1 MLGAPHGPLE
11 VGLSRLGRPPLGCGR
26 GGNEM
31 SDVTLANLLDD
42 AAFLS
47 LEHQL
52 HLVDVTGDRGWQV
65 DLKGQGRFT
74 FTGDE
79 PIVADRV
86 NLLGSAAPGPRS
98 WLWAWANP
106 AGYPEAV
113 TGLAAS
119 LRDFGTQH
127 GIQELTQPEVP
138 FGALP
143 GGSDDPVVVVSL
155 FMEVAKAVS
164 GLWTSYNGP
173 VGGGTRAGF
182 VIEHPSFQLSTP
194 VGPRIATVLQQGSMM
209 PTLSDHRR
217 AIHSYASKRGLGLQ
231 WNTDW
236 SQAVITAPGIRAT
249 VEFDGYARI
258 EKINIEM

>member
-1 MLGAPHGPLE
+1 M
-11 VGLSRLGRPPLGCGR
+11 VCGR

-31 SDVTLANLLDD
+31 SDVTLANLWDD

-52 HLVDVTGDRGWQV
+52 HLVDVTGDQGWQV

-86 NLLGSAAPGPRS
+86 HLLGSAAPGPRS

-119 LRDFGTQH
+119 LRDFGAQH

-182 VIEHPSFQLSTP
+182 VIEHPSFQLPTP

-231 WNTDW
+231 WDTDW